1 MCAWGIFSL
10 LTFQD
15 QLHPIFDGAICGNEV
30 MNVEFSEL
38 SGYETK
44 RWEGGIDKMT
54 EARTAD
60 LWLKIDQLHLRFLQV
75 ISNTY
80 RI

>member
-15 QLHPIFDGAICGNEV
+15 QLFDGAICGNEV
-30 MNVEFSEL
+30 MKMEFSEL
-38 SGYETK
+38 SGYETN
-44 RWEGGIDKMT
+44 RWEGGIEKMT

-60 LWLKIDQLHLRFLQV
+60 LWL
-75 ISNTY
+75 
-80 RI
+80 